1 MDNKQ
6 TSKKSS
12 KKSVTSSDKNN
23 NKTGNKKKK
32 KNRKSA
38 NKSDQKDSDQS
49 PDILEIEGLGALD
62 NTQGVDSDSSHA
74 YQEPA
79 SREDKNA
86 SKNQLENT
94 PTAMEVESKKAS
106 SSGLQINVSSM
117 SIKPSKSQDSIREPQ
132 VKESSSTMLT
142 KQRSMISKNNKY
154 KVNITSNSSLKPG
167 YQFGAK
173 SLLRRNNDSSSNLNQ
188 IKNESLRWENPAE
201 GSDEEE
207 ERIKLYKIN
216 RRKRYLA
223 AAQAKG
229 LGWAANY
236 KNGTPM
242 TEDSG
247 IESKDSRVTGRN
259 DNHSLSDFSPMKS
272 LAPVASNSGM
282 AMVEC

>member
-12 KKSVTSSDKNN
+12 KKGVTSSDKNN
-23 NKTGNKKKK
+23 NKTGSKKKK

-74 YQEPA
+74 YQEPV
-79 SREDKNA
+79 SRGNENAPKNRLENA
-86 SKNQLENT
+86 S
-94 PTAMEVESKKAS
+94 TAVEVESKKAP
-106 SSGLQINVSSM
+106 SSGFQINVSSM
-117 SIKPSKSQDSIREPQ
+117 SIKPSKSQDSNRESSLR
-132 VKESSSTMLT
+132 ESSSAMLT

-154 KVNITSNSSLKPG
+154 KVNMTSNSLKPG

-173 SLLRRNNDSSSNLNQ
+173 SLPRRNNDSSSNLQN

-236 KNGTPM
+236 KNGTPV

-247 IESKDSRVTGRN
+247 MESKDSRMTGRN
-259 DNHSLSDFSPMKS
+259 DKHSLSDFSPMKS

>member
-79 SREDKNA
+79 SRGDENA
-86 SKNQLENT
+86 SKNRLENA
-94 PTAMEVESKKAS
+94 PTAVEVESKKAS

-117 SIKPSKSQDSIREPQ
+117 SIKPSKSQDSIRELP
-132 VKESSSTMLT
+132 VKENSSAMPS

-173 SLLRRNNDSSSNLNQ
+173 SFPRRNNSSSNLNQ
-188 IKNESLRWENPAE
+188 MKNESLRWENPAE

-236 KNGTPM
+236 KNGTPV

-259 DNHSLSDFSPMKS
+259 DNHSLSDFSPMKN

>member
-79 SREDKNA
+79 SRGDENA
-86 SKNQLENT
+86 SKNRLENA
-94 PTAMEVESKKAS
+94 PTAVEVESKKAS

-117 SIKPSKSQDSIREPQ
+117 SIKPSKSQDSIRELQ
-132 VKESSSTMLT
+132 VKENSSAMLS

-173 SLLRRNNDSSSNLNQ
+173 SFPRRNNSSSNLNQ
-188 IKNESLRWENPAE
+188 MKNESLRWENPAE

-236 KNGTPM
+236 KNGTPV

>member
-86 SKNQLENT
+86 SKCQLENT

-132 VKESSSTMLT
+132 VKENSSTMLT

>member
-1 MDNKQ
+1 MQSYCSIVKQ
-6 TSKKSS
+6 KST
-12 KKSVTSSDKNN
+12 KSLVNFLFKVMTLF
-23 NKTGNKKKK
+23 
-32 KNRKSA
+32 
-38 NKSDQKDSDQS
+38 
-49 PDILEIEGLGALD
+49 IFE
-62 NTQGVDSDSSHA
+62 GVDSDSSHA

-79 SREDKNA
+79 SRGDENA
-86 SKNQLENT
+86 SKNRLENA
-94 PTAMEVESKKAS
+94 PTAVEVESKKAS

-117 SIKPSKSQDSIREPQ
+117 SIKPSKSQDSIRELP
-132 VKESSSTMLT
+132 VKENSSAMLS

-173 SLLRRNNDSSSNLNQ
+173 SFPRRNNSSSNLNQ
-188 IKNESLRWENPAE
+188 MKNESLRWENPAE

-236 KNGTPM
+236 KNGTPV

>member
-79 SREDKNA
+79 SRGDENA
-86 SKNQLENT
+86 SKNRLENA
-94 PTAMEVESKKAS
+94 PTAVEVESKKAS

-117 SIKPSKSQDSIREPQ
+117 SIKPSKSQDSIRELP
-132 VKESSSTMLT
+132 VKENSSAMLS

-173 SLLRRNNDSSSNLNQ
+173 SFPRRNNDSSSNLNQ
-188 IKNESLRWENPAE
+188 MKNESLRWENPAE

-236 KNGTPM
+236 KNGTPV

>member
-1 MDNKQ
+1 M
-6 TSKKSS
+6 TLF
-12 KKSVTSSDKNN
+12 
-23 NKTGNKKKK
+23 
-32 KNRKSA
+32 
-38 NKSDQKDSDQS
+38 
-49 PDILEIEGLGALD
+49 IFE
-62 NTQGVDSDSSHA
+62 GVDSDSSHA
-74 YQEPA
+74 YQESA
-79 SREDKNA
+79 SRQDKNA
-86 SKNQLENT
+86 SKNRLENA
-94 PTAMEVESKKAS
+94 PTAVEVESKKAS

-117 SIKPSKSQDSIREPQ
+117 SIKPSKSQDSIRELP
-132 VKESSSTMLT
+132 VKENSSTMLT

-173 SLLRRNNDSSSNLNQ
+173 SFPRRNNDSSSNLNQ
-188 IKNESLRWENPAE
+188 IKNESLRWENPAD

-236 KNGTPM
+236 KNGTPV

-259 DNHSLSDFSPMKS
+259 DNHSLSVSDFSPMKS

>member
-132 VKESSSTMLT
+132 VKENSSAMLT

>member
-132 VKESSSTMLT
+132 VKENSSTMLT